1 MIPIEEVELLIKK
14 LRNQLPKPGSIHDI
28 NTYYDG
34 RRYGERMGYGYAIN
48 ELKLLLKKHKT
59 K

>member
-1 MIPIEEVELLIKK
+1 MIPIEDVELLIKK
-14 LRNQLPKPGSIHDI
+14 LKGQLPKSSSIHDI

-34 RRYGERMGYGYAIN
+34 RRYGQRMGYGYAIN
-48 ELKLLLKKHKT
+48 ELRLLIKKHKT